1 MVSPNPNPNPNLNRV
16 CKICGTLVRRAT
28 CESVPVSSSK
38 VVTPDHPR
46 IRLAGVVPLNSAH
59 LDGASQQLTLDCFH
73 SINEA
78 GTTNP
83 TDNWYGA
90 EPVVDSWLGA
100 VAAELRMQRVRQL
113 LPL

>member
-1 MVSPNPNPNPNLNRV
+1 M
-16 CKICGTLVRRAT
+16 
-28 CESVPVSSSK
+28 
-38 VVTPDHPR
+38 
-46 IRLAGVVPLNSAH
+46 PLNSAH
-59 LDGASQQLTLDCFH
+59 LDGANQQLTLDCFH

-90 EPVVDSWLGA
+90 EPVVDAWLGA
-100 VAAELRMQRVRQL
+100 VATELRTQRVRQL